1 MTQSRLLLSR
11 RRLLQSAAA
20 VTLSTPMINRAWAA
34 DPVEINMLAWYGH
47 AEPDMVGEFE
57 AANNVKFVPKYY
69 AGGDNMLA
77 LISQSPPGTYDLIL
91 SDGEFV
97 QQLNAAG
104 YIEPMDASLYP
115 FDDFYPEFQ
124 KFPGHWV
131 DDQLWSVMVRYG
143 LLGVSYNT
151 DALTKAEAMSYNAYW
166 NPKVAGKVG
175 HFDWHLPSLGQISL
189 LNGNKSPTPFDI
201 DEAAWSALQEKTL
214 SLKPQ
219 VGGYFDYGGTFSNLK
234 NGEMLAMVGIGDWI
248 TGVLEKDGAKV
259 ASVIPEEGGIQWT
272 ESYSIGKG
280 TQKAEIVNK
289 FINYMLSPE
298 GQVKSIQMAAYP
310 GLSPTKS
317 GWKAIQEA
325 NPAEAKRSGLIEGDD
340 NDPIKLFKEGR
351 IFYRDTPK
359 QQTLEDWNDF
369 WSDYKSA

>member
-11 RRLLQSAAA
+11 RTLLKSAAA

-47 AEPDMVGEFE
+47 AEPDIVAEFE

-91 SDGEFV
+91 SDAEFV

-124 KFPGHWV
+124 KFPGHWTG
-131 DDQLWSVMVRYG
+131 DQLWSVMVRYG

-166 NPKVAGKVG
+166 NPKVTGKVG

-201 DEAAWSALQEKTL
+201 SEGAWEALQEKTL

-280 TQKAEIVNK
+280 TQKTEIVNK
-289 FINYMLSPE
+289 FINYMLSPA

-325 NPAEAKRSGLIEGDD
+325 NPAEAKRSGLIKGDD